1 MRGFKTRQSG
11 EEPAAAAIISNDDLL
26 LLDGARQRVRVGFR
40 RGVHAGDAGD
50 HELREERHE

>member
-1 MRGFKTRQSG
+1 MKTRESG